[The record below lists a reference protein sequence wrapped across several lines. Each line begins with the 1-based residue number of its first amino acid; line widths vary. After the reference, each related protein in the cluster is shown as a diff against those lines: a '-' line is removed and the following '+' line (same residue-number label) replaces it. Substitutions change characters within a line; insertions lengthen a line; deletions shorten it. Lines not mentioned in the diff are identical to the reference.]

1 MNAVVAHATCSKIWN
16 HPDLLYRTAVQG
28 SFQVFIKPEIIHH
41 SGDDSDARELDE
53 EFDHF
58 EAGFVKPRGKPKNK
72 KVLKASVDWAL
83 KSGIRE
89 DYTPG
94 HPEAGFKV
102 PLLLNILRKSA
113 LKGEKLICFSQR
125 KRLRNI

>member
-1 MNAVVAHATCSKIWN
+1 MEPSRFTVPN
-16 HPDLLYRTAVQG
+16 RG
-28 SFQVFIKPEIIHH
+28 SRFDKANIVFLTFIL
-41 SGDDSDARELDE
+41 GDDSDARELDE
-53 EFDHF
+53 EFDHL
-58 EAGFVKPRGKPKNK
+58 EAGFIKPRGKPKNK
-72 KVLKASVDWAL
+72 KVLKASVEWAL

-125 KRLRNI
+125 RGSELLIFFSKFKHTKVADS

>member
-1 MNAVVAHATCSKIWN
+1 MNI
-16 HPDLLYRTAVQG
+16 L
-28 SFQVFIKPEIIHH
+28 
-41 SGDDSDARELDE
+41 GDDSDARELDD

-58 EAGFVKPRGKPKNK
+58 DAGFIKPKGKPKNK
-72 KVLKASVDWAL
+72 KELKASVEWAR

-89 DYTPG
+89 DYSPG

-125 KRLRNI
+125 KGLGNIIFV